1 MLVSLSSFPPY
12 VRHRPRHLLCEIVLE
27 FILLYLDKVIKHE
40 SIKLFSFILPFFC
53 AFVQKREIVS
63 SYRQIR

>member
-1 MLVSLSSFPPY
+1 MLVSLSSFPPC
-12 VRHRPRHLLCEIVLE
+12 VRHRPRHLLCEIVLG
-27 FILLYLDKVIKHE
+27 FILLYLDKVVKRE